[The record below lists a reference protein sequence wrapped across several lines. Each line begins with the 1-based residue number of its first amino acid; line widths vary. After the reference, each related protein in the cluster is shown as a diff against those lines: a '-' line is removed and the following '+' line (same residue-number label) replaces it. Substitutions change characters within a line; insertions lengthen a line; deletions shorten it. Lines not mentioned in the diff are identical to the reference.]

1 MTEKRFT
8 YMEQFN
14 GFCDVYDNGKI
25 LSCMRLEYV
34 ENTVNLL
41 NEFNDKCEFLEIENE
56 SLEDGATKYAELYH
70 KSLKE
75 NEQLKKQLDETIE
88 GLHKEITTS
97 ENAFEGLMNENKE
110 LRDACKNYDWYKL
123 YKQLLN
129 ENEQLKSDNKDY
141 IKRYSEL
148 FDEYKKNKNENKQL
162 KEEIETLHEQLAHFD
177 G

>member
-75 NEQLKKQLDETIE
+75 NEQLKKELKRCKDWINSDKYDYELT
-88 GLHKEITTS
+88 L
-97 ENAFEGLMNENKE
+97 AF
-110 LRDACKNYDWYKL
+110 
-123 YKQLLN
+123 
-129 ENEQLKSDNKDY
+129 
-141 IKRYSEL
+141 I
-148 FDEYKKNKNENKQL
+148 KNKGYSL
-162 KEEIETLHEQLAHFD
+162 KNVLEYEKKRK
-177 G
+177 

>member
-1 MTEKRFT
+1 MNENKRFT

-41 NEFNDKCEFLEIENE
+41 NELNDKCEFLEIENE

-75 NEQLKKQLDETIE
+75 NEQLKEDIE
-88 GLHKEITTS
+88 
-97 ENAFEGLMNENKE
+97 N
-110 LRDACKNYDWYKL
+110 
-123 YKQLLN
+123 
-129 ENEQLKSDNKDY
+129 LKII
-141 IKRYSEL
+141 IKAR
-148 FDEYKKNKNENKQL
+148 
-162 KEEIETLHEQLAHFD
+162 ETLIDVCERKFNELGYIITVDDD
-177 G
+177 GYVIE